1 VSWSKRIAKI
11 MTGGLCLAIA
21 SSLTAVGCSS
31 DPQPYSDPRSV
42 VAPEEVP
49 ETKRIRRLTA
59 DQFFASLFIA
69 TGQRWDDEEEFAA
82 TLGRPDF
89 AEVTAEGREMSVG
102 FAKLA
107 GDAARQTCRRA
118 VEQDRS
124 TSDPGARTILREID
138 DVERL
143 DPFDPGVTEN
153 LRYLMLRFL
162 GVYVT
167 DDADRRLQPWLK
179 ILQDGLDPSDDTRF
193 EGAQDRWT
201 AVCAGLALHPD
212 FLTY

>member
-1 VSWSKRIAKI
+1 LAA
-11 MTGGLCLAIA
+11 GLCLAITV
-21 SSLTAVGCSS
+21 SLTAVGCTS
-31 DPQPYSDPRSV
+31 DQQPYSDPRSV

-59 DQFFASLFIA
+59 DQFFASLFVA

-118 VEQDRS
+118 VREDR
-124 TSDPGARTILREID
+124 DIANPDDRAILQKVD
-138 DVERL
+138 DVGQL
-143 DPFDPGVTEN
+143 DPFDPGVVEN
-153 LRYLMLRFL
+153 LRYLTLRFL
-162 GVYVT
+162 GVYIE
-167 DDADRRLQPWLK
+167 DDADRRLQPW
-179 ILQDGLDPSDDTRF
+179 IDVMQGGLDPLDDARF
-193 EGAQDRWT
+193 GQAEDRWV
-201 AVCAGLALHPD
+201 AVCSGLALHPD

>member
-1 VSWSKRIAKI
+1 MISKTSVAA
-11 MTGGLCLAIA
+11 GLCLAITV
-21 SSLTAVGCSS
+21 SLTAVGCTSS
-31 DPQPYSDPRSV
+31 DPQPYTDPRSI

-59 DQFFASLFIA
+59 DQFFASLFVA

-118 VEQDRS
+118 VQEDRELS
-124 TSDPGARTILREID
+124 NPDDRAILQKVN
-138 DVERL
+138 DVGQL
-143 DPFDPGVTEN
+143 DPFDPGVAEN

-162 GVYVT
+162 GLYVT
-167 DDADRRLQPWLK
+167 DDADRRLEPWLDVM
-179 ILQDGLDPSDDTRF
+179 QAGLDPIDETRF
-193 EGAQDRWT
+193 EQAQDRWI
-201 AVCAGLALHPD
+201 AVCSGLALHPD

>member
-1 VSWSKRIAKI
+1 MISKTSVAA
-11 MTGGLCLAIA
+11 GLCLAITV
-21 SSLTAVGCSS
+21 SLTAVGCTSS
-31 DPQPYSDPRSV
+31 DPQPYTDPRSI

-59 DQFFASLFIA
+59 DQFFASLFVA

-118 VEQDRS
+118 VQEDRELS
-124 TSDPGARTILREID
+124 NPDDRAILQKVN
-138 DVERL
+138 DVGQL
-143 DPFDPGVTEN
+143 DPFDPGVAEN

-162 GVYVT
+162 GLYIT
-167 DDADRRLQPWLK
+167 DDADRRLEPWLDVM
-179 ILQDGLDPSDDTRF
+179 QAGLDPIDETRF
-193 EGAQDRWT
+193 EQAQDRWI
-201 AVCAGLALHPD
+201 AVCSGLALHPD

>member
-1 VSWSKRIAKI
+1 MISKTSVAA
-11 MTGGLCLAIA
+11 GLCLAITV
-21 SSLTAVGCSS
+21 SLTAVGCTSS
-31 DPQPYSDPRSV
+31 DPQPYTDPRSI

-59 DQFFASLFIA
+59 DQFFASLFVA

-118 VEQDRS
+118 VQEDRELS
-124 TSDPGARTILREID
+124 NPDDRAILQKVN
-138 DVERL
+138 DVGQL
-143 DPFDPGVTEN
+143 DPFDPGVAET

-162 GVYVT
+162 GLYVT
-167 DDADRRLQPWLK
+167 DDADRRLEPWLDVM
-179 ILQDGLDPSDDTRF
+179 QAGLDPIDETRF
-193 EGAQDRWT
+193 EQAQDRWI
-201 AVCAGLALHPD
+201 AVCSGLALHPD

>member
-1 VSWSKRIAKI
+1 MSEKS
-11 MTGGLCLAIA
+11 MTAGLCLAFA
-21 SSLTAVGCSS
+21 GSLAVVGCSS
-31 DPQPYSDPRSV
+31 DPQPYSDPRSI

-59 DQFFASLFIA
+59 DQFFASLEVA

-118 VEQDRS
+118 VEQDREVS
-124 TSDPGARTILREID
+124 SSSERVILQKLN
-138 DVERL
+138 DVDQL
-143 DPFDPGVTEN
+143 DPFDPGVVEN
-153 LRYLMLRFL
+153 IRYLILRFL
-162 GVYVT
+162 GVYVE
-167 DDADRRLQPWLK
+167 DDDRRLQPW
-179 ILQDGLDPSDDTRF
+179 IDIIQTGLDPLDDARF
-193 EGAQDRWT
+193 EQAQDRWI
-201 AVCAGLALHPD
+201 AVCSGLALHPD

>member
-1 VSWSKRIAKI
+1 MVA
-11 MTGGLCLAIA
+11 GLCLAITV
-21 SSLTAVGCSS
+21 SLTAVGCSS
-31 DPQPYSDPRSV
+31 SDSQPYTDPRSV

-59 DQFFASLFIA
+59 DQFFSSLFVA

-118 VEQDRS
+118 VEQDREI
-124 TSDPGARTILREID
+124 TNADDRAILPKVN
-138 DVERL
+138 DVGQL
-143 DPFDPGVTEN
+143 DPFDSGVSEN

-162 GVYVT
+162 GVYIT
-167 DDADRRLQPWLK
+167 DDTDRRLEPWLDVM
-179 ILQDGLDPSDDTRF
+179 QSGVDPTDEARF
-193 EGAQDRWT
+193 EQAEARWI
-201 AVCAGLALHPD
+201 AVCSGLALHPD

>member
-1 VSWSKRIAKI
+1 MSWLESIAAGLGLVIVSS
-11 MTGGLCLAIA
+11 TV
-21 SSLTAVGCSS
+21 AVGCSS
-31 DPQPYSDPRSV
+31 DSSPYVDPRSI

-59 DQFFASLFIA
+59 DQFFASLFVA
-69 TGQRWDDEEEFAA
+69 TGQRWDDEDQFAA

-118 VEQDRS
+118 VDQDRDTADAGS
-124 TSDPGARTILREID
+124 RVILRKVD
-138 DVERL
+138 DVGQL
-143 DPFDPGVTEN
+143 DPFDPGVGEN
-153 LRYLMLRFL
+153 LRYLVLRFL
-162 GVYVT
+162 GVYAV
-167 DDADRRLQPWLK
+167 DDEDRRLQPWFSV
-179 ILQDGLDPSDDTRF
+179 LQDGLDPADDARF
-193 EGAQDRWT
+193 GEAEDRWI
-201 AVCAGLALHPD
+201 AVCTGLALHPD

>member
-1 VSWSKRIAKI
+1 VSREKGLTVR
-11 MTGGLCLAIA
+11 LCLAIA
-21 SSLTAVGCSS
+21 VSLTAFGCTSE
-31 DPQPYSDPRSV
+31 PEPYADPRSV

-59 DQFFASLFIA
+59 DQFFASLLVA
-69 TGQRWDDEEEFAA
+69 TGQRWDDQEEFAA

-118 VEQDRS
+118 VEQDRGIS
-124 TSDPGARTILREID
+124 NPSERAILQKVT
-138 DVERL
+138 DVGQL
-143 DPFDPGVTEN
+143 DPFDPGVMEN

-162 GVYVT
+162 GVYIE
-167 DDADRRLQPWLK
+167 DDADRRLLPWLDVM
-179 ILQDGLDPSDDTRF
+179 QAGLEATDEARF
-193 EGAQDRWT
+193 EQGQNRWV
-201 AVCAGLALHPD
+201 AVCSGLALHPD